1 MDIDIIRKMYEKILT
16 PDDMY
21 AFTKEHAMA
30 GISLDDESEE
40 LRAICIDFIDQ
51 LSEITSYP
59 PCERDKYFTISIR
72 IWLTAVINHIAI
84 MCRGLSES
92 EKVDMVK
99 SFRTLLMTS

>member
-1 MDIDIIRKMYEKILT
+1 MEIDAIRKLCEELT
-16 PDDMY
+16 SDY

-59 PCERDKYFTISIR
+59 PCERDKYFTISMR

-84 MCRGLSES
+84 MCRFMP
-92 EKVDMVK
+92 EKDRVDMVK